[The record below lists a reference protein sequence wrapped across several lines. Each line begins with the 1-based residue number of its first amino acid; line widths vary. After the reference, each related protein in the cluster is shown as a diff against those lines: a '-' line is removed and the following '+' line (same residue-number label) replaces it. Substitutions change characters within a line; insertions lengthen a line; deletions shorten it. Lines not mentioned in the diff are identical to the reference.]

1 MQMQDLSFKLKNI
14 EIKYDDLDIS
24 IELFTTENQY
34 TFLECQ
40 QTGNTYKF
48 TDCVWGGTEKVDG
61 NAVLSIEKV
70 DGKLS
75 FDISAKLPIKIR
87 STKLKIKGLPLGT
100 LVSLLDQI
108 ERKVTPYGMLYKYP
122 EGWRGVITPLL
133 VYDVNQEK
141 HLYVRSLDHKVREK
155 RFFMKEEDGKMTLEL
170 IYEEAAVDMTNE
182 VRVPTWEIGY
192 DELESIYKAQAKLI
206 EKNFD
211 LVPFEKRPDTPKW
224 LTEISLVVI
233 CHMEHWTGNIFH
245 TYKGVVKDIK
255 RLTEYVDGK
264 HILVYLPGWEG
275 RYYFQYGKYEADS
288 RLGGEEDLHYMV
300 KELHKLGCKV
310 MPMYGINMTN
320 RDFPEYKNYGE
331 ESLFLTPSGSTFD
344 HGSVDWDSSRHY
356 DHHSNAQVNP
366 AAPLWQEVLQSQII
380 DLSKKYNF
388 DAAFLDIAAVWVNDL
403 RYELTPG
410 IIKMCQHI
418 SSSLP
423 EFVVAGEAWY
433 DGLTPAMPLFHSGHT
448 EGSMHYHDGIH
459 EDMFTPYVREFA
471 HLCLGDLAHGST
483 GAHELGTNND
493 CITPFRKGVIPTL
506 TLVGDTLDL
515 AFDKVVEVLK
525 QANKY
530 KEEFLNDID

>member
-1 MQMQDLSFKLKNI
+1 MQMQDLSFKLKNK
-14 EIKYDDLDIS
+14 EIKYADLDIS
-24 IELFTTENQY
+24 IELFTVENQY
-34 TFLECQ
+34 TFLECH
-40 QTGNTYKF
+40 QTDNTYTF
-48 TDCVWGGTEKVDG
+48 TNCVWGGTEKVDG
-61 NAVLSIEKV
+61 QAVLEINDV
-70 DGKLS
+70 DGKLA
-75 FDISAKLPIKIR
+75 FDISAKLPMTIR

-108 ERKVTPYGMLYKYP
+108 DRKVTPYGMLYKYP

-155 RFFMKEEDGKMTLEL
+155 RFFMKEENGQMTLEL

-182 VRVPTWEIGY
+182 VKVPTWEIGY
-192 DELESIYKAQAKLI
+192 DELECIYKTQAKLI
-206 EKNFD
+206 EKNYD
-211 LVPFEKRPDTPKW
+211 LVPFKKRPDTPKW

-245 TYKGVVKDIK
+245 TYRDVVKDIK
-255 RLTEYVDGK
+255 RLTEYVEGK

-275 RYYFQYGKYEADS
+275 RYYFQYGKYEADA

-300 KELHKLGCKV
+300 KELHRLGCKV

-320 RDFPEYKNYGE
+320 RYFPEYKNYGE

-366 AAPLWQEVLQSQII
+366 AAPLWQEVLSSQII

-448 EGSMHYHDGIH
+448 EGAMHYHDGIH

-525 QANKY
+525 QANRY